1 MATGKKDL
9 YCTVLTI
16 LTLVDGD
23 VSPAELFFANALFEK
38 IKPTIKL
45 DWAFIESAASKKN
58 RADTIRA
65 LKLVIDQK
73 FSFILLAEMF
83 LLALV
88 HNNIV
93 QSELDFIKEVA
104 AATHIDAS
112 VVNKLSIFVEKI
124 WPAINTKNKEEFDAV
139 LKKNLPDFGF
149 VPGSAIM
156 KGIVAGAVAG
166 SAFSPIGSVVGAFCG
181 MFANSIRQFEVVDL
195 KHLGDLYKS
204 LIESTEVQ
212 KANSL
217 SISLISSDFEYV
229 GKACHY
235 ALAELKNLNSDMD
248 KRLSEKAEL
257 AQWKEID
264 FVSKINSYIVGR
276 FNFIESDFQF
286 SDSNKVKSNLVLNYL
301 ASSEI
306 LIIPLLNKF
315 LLFPEALSK
324 EERKNSFSLLKI
336 DSLTTILRRW
346 LKGNFSM
353 PMARYL
359 LFVLVD
365 DCDTVSTIVTNEF
378 IQKSILAS
386 PYAKLIEALAR
397 EAQGVS
403 PVFLSSA
410 SPSAEQKDAKE
421 FSVLQLLQI
430 EQSYGKKISTLLL
443 SALLKKSRAFKIDD
457 KNSFAG
463 LLLKNTCEHTKTKL
477 LGPLGQLISF

>member
-1 MATGKKDL
+1 M
-9 YCTVLTI
+9 
-16 LTLVDGD
+16 
-23 VSPAELFFANALFEK
+23 FEQ

-45 DWAFIESAASKKN
+45 DWAFIESVASKKN

-112 VVNKLSIFVEKI
+112 VVDKLSIFVEKI

-139 LKKNLPDFGF
+139 LKKNLPVFGF

-156 KGIVAGAVAG
+156 KGIVAVVAGAVAG

-195 KHLGDLYKS
+195 KHLGDLYTS

-378 IQKSILAS
+378 IQKNILAS
-386 PYAKLIEALAR
+386 PYAKLIEVLAR

-403 PVFLSSA
+403 YVFVSSA
-410 SPSAEQKDAKE
+410 PPSAEQKHAKE
-421 FSVLQLLQI
+421 FSVLQLLQM

-443 SALLKKSRAFKIDD
+443 SALLKKSRTFKIDD

-477 LGPLGQLISF
+477 LGPLGQLM